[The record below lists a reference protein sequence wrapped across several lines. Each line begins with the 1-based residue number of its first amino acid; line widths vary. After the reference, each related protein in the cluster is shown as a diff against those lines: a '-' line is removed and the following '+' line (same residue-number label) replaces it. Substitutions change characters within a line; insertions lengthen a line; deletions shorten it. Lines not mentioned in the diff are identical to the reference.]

1 MAKPTESDYFWRRV
15 RRRLHGHYRFLKKNN
30 ETESGDIWRCS
41 TVQTNR
47 ASSFIVEEA
56 NTHLDA
62 KLKNRAFRS
71 DMNTLLRP
79 DMPRFVVEQ
88 GADTVRTA
96 YFSHLE

>member
-1 MAKPTESDYFWRRV
+1 MAGSAPYKVDGTRAMEAFSRY
-15 RRRLHGHYRFLKKNN
+15 LEKE
-30 ETESGDIWRCS
+30 ET
-41 TVQTNR
+41 
-47 ASSFIVEEA
+47 SFTAEEA
-56 NTHLDA
+56 NTHLDP